1 MLINEVSKK
10 TGLTKKAIDYNTI
23 KGLLKPEVLENGYRD
38 YSESDLEILGRISV
52 LRKLSLGLDDIQL
65 ILSDNRRDILSDI
78 VEKRDLEIRRDL
90 SKKELLVKLS
100 RSLDYETAEAE
111 LKALERGYSIR
122 ERLLEAF
129 PGYFG
134 KIIML
139 NFSSYLDV
147 IITTAEQERAYEKI
161 IEFLDN
167 CPNLEL
173 PEDLKDYLEKTATG
187 VTEDMIMETIENKE
201 KAVANPSEFFEDNAE
216 IAELWMEY
224 KNSDEYKNS
233 PMYKITE
240 YLTEFYL
247 RAGFVD
253 EFIPT
258 LRELSPEYNK
268 YYEMLMKA
276 NELYLEKYGD
286 GVKQ

>member
-10 TGLTKKAIDYNTI
+10 TGLTKKAIDYYTI

-147 IITTAEQERAYEKI
+147 IITTAKQERAYEKI

-201 KAVANPSEFFEDNAE
+201 KAVANPGEFFEDNAE
-216 IAELWMEY
+216 IAEFWMEY

-253 EFIPT
+253 EFIPK

-268 YYEMLMKA
+268 YYEMLIEA
-276 NELYLEKYGD
+276 NELYIEKYGD